1 MEHPEH
7 SKACKRAA
15 EGMCLPLYMHV
26 VIFVTTGSSLEDA
39 KLAEYED
46 RLAEKQAELARLIT
60 QRNELMATQ
69 KKLLRLQEQS
79 LQVGHS
85 VLGANIVSVLHV
97 FPSETFSMHRVYL
110 LCTYTCTFE
119 TKFFSINRVMVQVVP
134 LLVKGNFSEINIGNP
149 FSQSLISISLPK
161 ENFTKLCFAQ
171 LQTIHCIFA
180 YELHC
185 CDIRSHFC
193 RSKQDINSLLKSS
206 HISKYYFLAINSC
219 TCSYN
224 LHIKFKNWGEG

>member
-15 EGMCLPLYMHV
+15 EGMCLSIYIHV

-97 FPSETFSMHRVYL
+97 FPSETFSVHRVYL
-110 LCTYTCTFE
+110 LCIHIHVHL
-119 TKFFSINRVMVQVVP
+119 KRSFSP
-134 LLVKGNFSEINIGNP
+134 
-149 FSQSLISISLPK
+149 SI
-161 ENFTKLCFAQ
+161 E
-171 LQTIHCIFA
+171 
-180 YELHC
+180 
-185 CDIRSHFC
+185 
-193 RSKQDINSLLKSS
+193 
-206 HISKYYFLAINSC
+206 
-219 TCSYN
+219 
-224 LHIKFKNWGEG
+224 